1 MAVADGQ
8 CDDDEGA
15 AALFKEEGVDY
26 ADDIDHSDTPI
37 LLRPLASATESGNL
51 DALRQAVDAFD
62 HYWYGRGYASSP
74 CCWRLWSD
82 AQKEVENCN
91 GVFWGNAC

>member
-1 MAVADGQ
+1 MAVADGR

-37 LLRPLASATESGNL
+37 HLRPLASTAESGNL

-62 HYWYGRGYASSP
+62 VWSECR
-74 CCWRLWSD
+74 RLLVW
-82 AQKEVENCN
+82 KGIRLFTMLLETLV
-91 GVFWGNAC
+91 

>member
-37 LLRPLASATESGNL
+37 LLRPLASAAESGNL

-62 HYWYGRGYASSP
+62 GDTPLHHAVGDFGLMHKKKLKIVMGSFGVK
-74 CCWRLWSD
+74 RL
-82 AQKEVENCN
+82 
-91 GVFWGNAC
+91 